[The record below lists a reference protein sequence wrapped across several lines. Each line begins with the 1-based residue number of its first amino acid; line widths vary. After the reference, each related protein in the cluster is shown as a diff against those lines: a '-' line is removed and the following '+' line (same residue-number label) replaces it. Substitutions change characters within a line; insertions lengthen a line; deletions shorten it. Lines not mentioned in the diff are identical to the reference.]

1 MRYNGG
7 TAVVWHLPRPNH
19 DLCFGGHRMTG
30 KMLGLILMLAGLGI
44 CIVGSLFLGSGL
56 MAEKTDLTAAILGF
70 ALLFVFLVLP
80 LVGVGGFLTLRGQQE
95 VKEMAEVEK
104 EKKILNVVSVQ
115 GKASLATLA
124 LELNATLDQVKNWV
138 YDLVGKGLFTGY
150 IDWKSQMLFAKDAA
164 AMQTTKCPN
173 CGGVRELVG
182 KGVVKCPYCGAEL
195 FIKE

>member
-1 MRYNGG
+1 
-7 TAVVWHLPRPNH
+7 
-19 DLCFGGHRMTG
+19 MTG
-30 KMLGLILMLAGLGI
+30 KMLGLILMLAGMGI

-70 ALLFVFLVLP
+70 ALLFIFLVLP

-95 VKEMAEVEK
+95 AKEMAEVEK

-115 GKASLATLA
+115 GKASLSTLA

-150 IDWKSQMLFAKDAA
+150 IDWKSQTLFAKDAA
-164 AMQTTKCPN
+164 AMQTNKCPN

>member
-1 MRYNGG
+1 
-7 TAVVWHLPRPNH
+7 
-19 DLCFGGHRMTG
+19 MTG
-30 KMLGLILMLAGLGI
+30 KMLGLILMLAGMGI

-70 ALLFVFLVLP
+70 ALLFIFLVLP

-95 VKEMAEVEK
+95 AKEMAEV

-115 GKASLATLA
+115 GKASLSTLA

-150 IDWKSQMLFAKDAA
+150 IDWKSQTLFAKDAA
-164 AMQTTKCPN
+164 AMQTNKCPN

>member
-1 MRYNGG
+1 
-7 TAVVWHLPRPNH
+7 
-19 DLCFGGHRMTG
+19 MTG

-44 CIVGSLFLGSGL
+44 CIVGSLVLGSGM

-70 ALLFVFLVLP
+70 ALLFIFLVLP

-150 IDWKSQMLFAKDAA
+150 IDWKSQMLIAKDAA
-164 AMQTTKCPN
+164 SMDSTKCPN

-195 FIKE
+195 FLKQ

>member
-1 MRYNGG
+1 
-7 TAVVWHLPRPNH
+7 
-19 DLCFGGHRMTG
+19 MTG
-30 KMLGLILMLAGLGI
+30 KMLGLFLMLAGLGI

-56 MAEKTDLTAAILGF
+56 MASKADLTAVVLGF
-70 ALLFVFLVLP
+70 ALLFIFLVLP

-124 LELNATLDQVKNWV
+124 LELNATMDQVKNWV

-164 AMQTTKCPN
+164 AMQSTKCPN